1 MTSEGDEAV
10 YRLSD
15 GVLSVPVEEE
25 SILLAMGSEK
35 YFGVRGAMRHLLEG
49 LREGLSMETM
59 VADTCARYRVESAV
73 ARQDLEAILP
83 QLIAAGIVE
92 RAA

>member
-1 MTSEGDEAV
+1 MSIDFEEI
-10 YRLSD
+10 YRLSE
-15 GVLSVPVEEE
+15 GVLSVPVEDE

-49 LREGLSMETM
+49 LRDGLSVKAM
-59 VADTCARYRVESAV
+59 VAETCARYRVAPKV

-83 QLIAAGIVE
+83 KLIAAGIVE
-92 RAA
+92 RCA